1 MDAWLAALTFLS
13 VIFLI
18 MGNLISPPAAA
29 LAGTLVLVYGGV
41 FTLPQAAAEMA
52 ASYSTLALLLG
63 AMVVARALQPTGIF
77 ARTAH
82 LMVTLSRGRGS
93 RLLVGITLVTALI
106 SALLP
111 NATAVLVLGPVLVP
125 VARELK
131 LNAEPLLILVALAAN
146 SSGLLTMVGDPATYL
161 VSQAAGL
168 GFTAYL
174 PALSWSGVVATAV
187 LLALLPWVWRDL
199 WIARWPLSRLTS
211 PTEPL
216 LPKRYFL
223 PIVVVGCIMLLFF
236 VAGEL
241 SHIPFSPDLI
251 ALSAATATLALAERF
266 GLGSVSQVLRD
277 IDWSTLI
284 FFACTF
290 ILTGALE
297 STGAIGAVA
306 GLLATSAAALLL
318 LCGTAALSSVIP
330 NIPLIVALIPLVQAM
345 GAGENGLHLYTA
357 VLLGGS
363 LGGNAT
369 MVGASA
375 NMAAVGLARQHGLA
389 LLASTFFR
397 RGLPVCLAQVATVGL
412 LRLVADIVW

>member
-1 MDAWLAALTFLS
+1 MADDAR
-13 VIFLI
+13 
-18 MGNLISPPAAA
+18 
-29 LAGTLVLVYGGV
+29 
-41 FTLPQAAAEMA
+41 
-52 ASYSTLALLLG
+52 ALLL
-63 AMVVARALQPTGIF
+63 R
-77 ARTAH
+77 
-82 LMVTLSRGRGS
+82 
-93 RLLVGITLVTALI
+93 
-106 SALLP
+106 
-111 NATAVLVLGPVLVP
+111 VL
-125 VARELK
+125 
-131 LNAEPLLILVALAAN
+131 
-146 SSGLLTMVGDPATYL
+146 
-161 VSQAAGL
+161 
-168 GFTAYL
+168 
-174 PALSWSGVVATAV
+174 TAV

-199 WIARWPLSRLTS
+199 WLARLPLGRLAR

-241 SHIPFSPDLI
+241 SRIPFSPDLI

-306 GLLATSAAALLL
+306 GLLATSAAAHPEAAALLL

>member
-18 MGNLISPPAAA
+18 MGNLLSAPAAA

-41 FTLPQAAAEMA
+41 FTLPQAAAEMT

-82 LMVTLSRGRGS
+82 FMVTLSRGRGS
-93 RLLVGITLVTALI
+93 RLLVGVTLVTALI

-111 NATAVLVLGPVLVP
+111 NATAVLVLGPVLV
-125 VARELK
+125 
-131 LNAEPLLILVALAAN
+131 LVALAAN

-199 WIARWPLSRLTS
+199 WLARLPLGRLAR

-306 GLLATSAAALLL
+306 GLLATSAAAHPEAAALLL

-330 NIPLIVALIPLVQAM
+330 NIPLIVGLIPLVQAM

>member
-1 MDAWLAALTFLS
+1 
-13 VIFLI
+13 
-18 MGNLISPPAAA
+18 
-29 LAGTLVLVYGGV
+29 
-41 FTLPQAAAEMA
+41 
-52 ASYSTLALLLG
+52 
-63 AMVVARALQPTGIF
+63 
-77 ARTAH
+77 
-82 LMVTLSRGRGS
+82 
-93 RLLVGITLVTALI
+93 
-106 SALLP
+106 
-111 NATAVLVLGPVLVP
+111 VLGPVLVP
-125 VARELK
+125 LARELK
-131 LNAEPLLILVALAAN
+131 LKAEPLLILVALAAN

-174 PALSWSGVVATAV
+174 PKLSWSGVVATVV

-199 WIARWPLSRLTS
+199 WRARWPLSRLTS

-223 PIVVVGCIMLLFF
+223 PIVVIGCIMLLFF

-241 SHIPFSPDLI
+241 SRIPFSPDLI

-297 STGAIGAVA
+297 STGAIGAAA
-306 GLLATSAAALLL
+306 GLLAASAAAHPEAAALLL

-330 NIPLIVALIPLVQAM
+330 NIPLIVALIPLVQGM
-345 GAGENGLHLYTA
+345 GAGQEVLHLHTA

-375 NMAAVGLARQHGLA
+375 NMTAVGLARQHGLA
-389 LLASTFFR
+389 MLASTFFR
-397 RGLPVCLAQVATVGL
+397 RGLPVCLAQVATIGL